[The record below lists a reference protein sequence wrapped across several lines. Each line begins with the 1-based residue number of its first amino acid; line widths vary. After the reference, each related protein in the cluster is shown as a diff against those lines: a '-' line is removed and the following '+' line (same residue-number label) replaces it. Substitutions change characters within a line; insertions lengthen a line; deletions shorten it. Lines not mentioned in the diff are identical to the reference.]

1 MIDKEIIKYKNVV
14 TIISIGMLLIAIPT
28 GLWGY
33 GYYVLL
39 RWVVTGTALF
49 VLWAAYEL
57 KETKWIWIMGLIA
70 LLFNP
75 IAPIYLDKNT
85 WVIIDFIVAGI
96 FLISIFKTKK

>member
-1 MIDKEIIKYKNVV
+1 
-14 TIISIGMLLIAIPT
+14 MLLIAIPT